1 MSTLGGIADEMFCR
15 LKHSRTYSRGPP
27 RSAGR
32 WDIGQRAAHTSL
44 GASALG
50 SVDMSEALSLQN
62 IRSSL
67 IRQEDT
73 IIFGFIERAQ
83 FARNSPVYTSDAI
96 AVPGGKEDCGQ
107 PVTLSDVTP
116 SIHAVPHH
124 HGGIHEAP
132 CRPLRPSRLRYAL
145 PLLRRR
151 NSCCGCRHAPAAPP
165 LPSSASRMA
174 WEHGIHPA
182 HTHPPSTPIHP
193 AHTLLVPPGFDR
205 SGRRYSLLEY
215 ALRETEQLHGKLRR
229 YTSPGEHAFY
239 PGVGKGGEEI
249 AGKGQGFPS
258 TYPLYPGVSGRR
270 GKRGR
275 GKGKRGRITQPPL
288 TRPGP
293 ALP

>member
-1 MSTLGGIADEMFCR
+1 MFCR

-96 AVPGGKEDCGQ
+96 AGPGGKEDCGQ

-132 CRPLRPSRLRYAL
+132 CRPLRPSRIRNAL
-145 PLLRRR
+145 PLDCGALCRYPCCDVGMPAITDCA
-151 NSCCGCRHAPAAPP
+151 SCMAWAHTAWHPSCTHPAC
-165 LPSSASRMA
+165 ASR
-174 WEHGIHPA
+174 
-182 HTHPPSTPIHP
+182 
-193 AHTLLVPPGFDR
+193 L
-205 SGRRYSLLEY
+205 
-215 ALRETEQLHGKLRR
+215 
-229 YTSPGEHAFY
+229 
-239 PGVGKGGEEI
+239 
-249 AGKGQGFPS
+249 
-258 TYPLYPGVSGRR
+258 
-270 GKRGR
+270 
-275 GKGKRGRITQPPL
+275 
-288 TRPGP
+288 
-293 ALP
+293 